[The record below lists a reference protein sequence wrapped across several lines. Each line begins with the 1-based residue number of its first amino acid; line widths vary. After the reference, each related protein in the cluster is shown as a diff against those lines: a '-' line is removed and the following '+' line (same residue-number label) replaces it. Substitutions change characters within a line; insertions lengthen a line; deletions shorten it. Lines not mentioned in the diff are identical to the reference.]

1 MSSSVV
7 SLILLFAAVQL
18 FSHGFVS
25 GTAFGCKNAMIA
37 DEWRDMV
44 LNLHNNLRK
53 KLARGTV
60 KGKAAN
66 LPYGKNIKQLYW
78 DCNLEDMARTEAE
91 KCPTTVPTPQNLGV
105 SLDTV
110 KTKATGCNATAVV
123 EAQIKKWWKE
133 GAAKQTDQT
142 KIADNNFFS
151 QMAYSESD
159 SFACT
164 YHPCSSSKMSLLCYY
179 SKDANTAQG
188 NLYIN
193 GADTEI
199 CATCAAN
206 TCVDALC
213 NVAPAAV
220 APVDVLCQDPANTEK
235 ALMTD
240 TLRNQ
245 ALNMHNYYRRLLA
258 SGWAKDG
265 KIMYA
270 KPSKAMPALA
280 YDCAT
285 EEKIMLH
292 LKDCA
297 GTPATT
303 NIAEN
308 FQASGNFQN
317 AREDILEEAI
327 KQWWAPLETTGIE
340 DNLYTST
347 VEGSALKTYVPMA
360 HHQTTKVGCGVHRCD
375 KIGKTLVQCAY
386 DGAPTTADGDIIYP
400 AGKPCSKC
408 KTLAGTPNCSPLGAL
423 CVA

>member
-1 MSSSVV
+1 
-7 SLILLFAAVQL
+7 
-18 FSHGFVS
+18 
-25 GTAFGCKNAMIA
+25 AFGCKNAMIA

-44 LNLHNNLRK
+44 LNLHNSLRK

-60 KGKAAN
+60 QGQAN
-66 LPYGKNIKQLYW
+66 MLPVGKNIKQLYW
-78 DCNLEDMARTEAE
+78 DCNLEDMVRAEAE
-91 KCPTTVPTPQNLGV
+91 KCPTTAPTPQNFGV
-105 SLDTV
+105 SLDTIT
-110 KTKATGCNATAVV
+110 TKATGCNATAVV

-133 GAAKQTDQT
+133 GAAKQADQA

-179 SKDANTAQG
+179 SQDGNKAPA
-188 NLYIN
+188 NLYEN
-193 GADTEI
+193 GAADTEI
-199 CATCAAN
+199 CGSCAAN
-206 TCVDALC
+206 TCIDALC

-220 APVDVLCQDPANTEK
+220 APADVLCQDAANTQK

-245 ALNMHNYYRRLLA
+245 ALHMHNYYRRLLA

-270 KPSKAMPALA
+270 KPSNAMPALT
-280 YDCAT
+280 YDCNM
-285 EEKIMLH
+285 EEKIMVH

-297 GTPATT
+297 GTAATT
-303 NIAEN
+303 NIAQN
-308 FQASGNFQN
+308 FKDSGDFQDP
-317 AREDILEEAI
+317 REDILEKAI
-327 KQWWAPLETTGIE
+327 QDWWAPLEATGIE
-340 DNLYTST
+340 DNLFTST

-360 HHQTTKVGCGVHRCD
+360 HHLTTKVGCGVHRCD

-386 DGAPTTADGDIIYP
+386 EGAPTAADDDAIYP
-400 AGKPCSKC
+400 TGKPCSKC
-408 KTLAGTPNCSPLGAL
+408 KALTGTPNCSPLGAL